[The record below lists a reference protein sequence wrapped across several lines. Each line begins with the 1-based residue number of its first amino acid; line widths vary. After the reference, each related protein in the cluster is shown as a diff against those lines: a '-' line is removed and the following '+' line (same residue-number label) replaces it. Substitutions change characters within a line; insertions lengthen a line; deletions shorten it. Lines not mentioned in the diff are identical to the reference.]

1 MRALLVVAEGE
12 LVPEPWLSRLTTRYR
27 AVLGELAGWKA
38 KPAAAAAAKREAHR
52 ERKQRA
58 EHAATPRRPRDWSW
72 LAEQQANLFLF
83 AGAFLVV
90 VAALIYV
97 GYSGQA
103 VRGAVK
109 VALLIAYTVAFLAAG
124 IVCYRVPVVR
134 VAGLVFIG
142 ISAVLVPLNFVL
154 AGSVIESDFSDEGMW
169 LAGSLASAAFYAG
182 VGGLGLGREDS
193 FAAGIALTSA
203 AAATVFLLDLPVEWV
218 PAPFLALAL
227 LISVTEALVPQDI
240 RQRV

>member
-1 MRALLVVAEGE
+1 M
-12 LVPEPWLSRLTTRYR
+12 
-27 AVLGELAGWKA
+27 
-38 KPAAAAAAKREAHR
+38 
-52 ERKQRA
+52 
-58 EHAATPRRPRDWSW
+58 DWSW

-103 VRGAVK
+103 VTGALK
-109 VALLIAYTVAFLAAG
+109 VALLAAYTVAFLAAG
-124 IVCYRVPVVR
+124 VVCFRIPVVR

-182 VGGLGLGREDS
+182 VGRLGLGRQYS
-193 FAAGIALTSA
+193 FAAGWRSPA
-203 AAATVFLLDLPVEWV
+203 AGRPWSWPGRGMGAGAVPGARYLDRRHRDRCSRGVQEARRIHVGLAGARDRGGLPDVRARGGHRRN
-218 PAPFLALAL
+218 PG
-227 LISVTEALVPQDI
+227 
-240 RQRV
+240 